1 MRNKVSQ
8 GVKRGPNPG
17 GQALQ
22 DRGNS
27 TRADSIHIPERA
39 AKKWRKPYTKDGA
52 DIAIARAPDNLLIKA
67 ARRFVKH
74 HHHTALRHLL
84 RGEPRLRAADA
95 EQRIDCRVGPFFA
108 FTPFVS

>member
-1 MRNKVSQ
+1 MRNKSVT
-8 GVKRGPNPG
+8 GCKTWAELG
-17 GQALQ
+17 GRALQ
-22 DRGNS
+22 DRGNF

-84 RGEPRLRAADA
+84 RVEPRLRAADA
-95 EQRIDCRVGPFFA
+95 EQRIDCRVGPFLLLR
-108 FTPFVS
+108 PFVS